1 MLRLSK
7 IKADSNRIVHQLLKQ
22 INLRSR
28 LPMNSI
34 KKSFC
39 EKNTSKIAEKLSFLN
54 TEEEMRKYFN
64 IVDFDKKDADKIFD
78 EELKRQQENFMES
91 QVEFDNFDRKKLLEF
106 INKYK
111 PELQNMN
118 KEEKQKNLFEIVTE
132 YSLPAEKV

>member
-1 MLRLSK
+1 
-7 IKADSNRIVHQLLKQ
+7 
-22 INLRSR
+22 
-28 LPMNSI
+28 MNSI

-91 QVEFDNFDRKKLLEF
+91 QDEFDNFDRKKLLEF